1 MILYIVII
9 PLFVSL
15 LTPLF
20 GMFNRKYAYF
30 ISLLGAIIT
39 FLFVIFTYK
48 KVVTHGKE
56 YYWFGGFEPPFG
68 IEYVVDGLN
77 LILLLIISFIY
88 LLVIIYSKKSS
99 EKEIEDKRLSLFYCL
114 LNLFF
119 TGILGIV
126 VTGDIFNLYVFVE
139 IASLS
144 SYTLIAL
151 GPKRQSLMASYNYL
165 ILGTIGA
172 TFVLIGIGYIFM
184 ATGSLNMADI
194 KSRLVPIYHSKMVR
208 TAFTF
213 ITLGLCLKLA
223 LFPLHIWL
231 PNAYAYAPSSVG
243 ALLAATGT
251 KVSAYALI
259 RVLYSVFTIDFDTN
273 VIPFNKVFVFISL
286 IAILAG
292 SFLALAQKNL
302 KKMLAYSSIGQI
314 GYITLGIAMS
324 NEISLQGSVLHIF
337 NHSLMKCALFFIAGG
352 IFYKKGIENI
362 NDMKGIAKEM
372 PFTMAFFVIA
382 GLSLVGVPLTVG
394 FLSKWY
400 LLLGAISQK
409 YFFVIPVILI
419 SSLLSFIY
427 IWRVIETAYFKDS
440 NSTKS
445 SSEMPLGMI
454 APVAVVTILC
464 IYFGIFTELPLLLT
478 KEAIRILIGN

>member
-1 MILYIVII
+1 MIVYIVLI
-9 PLFVSL
+9 PLLVSVF
-15 LTPLF
+15 TPLI
-20 GMFNRKYAYF
+20 GMLKRKYAYY
-30 ISLLGAIIT
+30 ISLLGAILT
-39 FLFVIFTYK
+39 FLLVIGTFR
-48 KVVTHGKE
+48 KVVIYGKE
-56 YYWFGGFEPPFG
+56 YYWFGGFEPPYG

-88 LLVIIYSKKSS
+88 LLVIIYSKKSL
-99 EKEIEDKRLSLFYCL
+99 EKEVEEKRLALFYCL

-126 VTGDIFNLYVFVE
+126 ITGDIFNLYVFVE

-144 SYTLIAL
+144 SYTLIAM
-151 GPKRQSLMASYNYL
+151 GQKRQSLMASYNYL

-172 TFVLIGIGYIFM
+172 TFILIGVGYLFM

-194 KSRLVPIYHSKMVR
+194 KSRLVPLYHSKMVR

-213 ITLGLCLKLA
+213 LTLGLCLKLA

-231 PNAYAYAPSSVG
+231 PNAYTYAPSTVG

-259 RVLYSVFTIDFDTN
+259 RVLYSVFTIDFDMK
-273 VIPFNKVFVFISL
+273 VIPFNKVFIFISL

-292 SFLALAQKNL
+292 SFLALSQKNL
-302 KKMLAYSSIGQI
+302 KKMLAYSSVGQI
-314 GYITLGIAMS
+314 GYITLGIAIG

-362 NDMKGIAKEM
+362 SEMKGIASEM

-400 LLLGAISQK
+400 LLLGAISQG

-419 SSLLSFIY
+419 SSLISLIY
-427 IWRVIETAYFKDS
+427 IWRVIEIAYFKEKDTIK
-440 NSTKS
+440 STT
-445 SSEMPLGMI
+445 EMPLGMI
-454 APVAVVTILC
+454 IPTAVVAILC
-464 IYFGIFTELPLLLT
+464 IYFGVFTELPLVLSR
-478 KEAIRILIGN
+478 EAVKILIGS